1 MASTLRHLRKTKMLI
16 VFGGLPGTGKTSIA
30 RAVARRRAA
39 PCLRIDIIEQALRSA
54 EVLAGDVGSAG
65 YAVAQALAEA
75 NLGDG
80 RVVVADGVNPVAASR
95 AGWRAVAARAGVSI
109 IEVELICSDR
119 REHRR
124 RVEGRASDI
133 PGLLAPTWQAVQS
146 HPYQPWPEPHAV
158 IETAGLTPDEAIA
171 ATERCIGT
179 WGARAAM
186 PPVPEARPFAFPSE
200 PA

>member
-1 MASTLRHLRKTKMLI
+1 MLI
-16 VFGGLPGTGKTSIA
+16 VFGGLLGTGKTTIA
-30 RAVARRRAA
+30 RAISRRRAA
-39 PCLRIDIIEQALRSA
+39 TCLRIDVIEQALRSA

-80 RVVVADGVNPVAASR
+80 RVVVADGVNPVTASR
-95 AGWRAVAARAGVSI
+95 AGWRAIAARAGVVL
-109 IEVELICSDR
+109 IEIELRCSDR

-158 IETAGLTPDEAIA
+158 IETAGLTLGEAIA
-171 ATERCIGT
+171 ATERSIDAS
-179 WGARAAM
+179 GARAAM
-186 PPVPEARPFAFPSE
+186 SPLVGAGPFAFPAE